1 MKKLRMCLLSLLT
14 LSLVA
19 GCGGNDTSD
28 TPSGGDT
35 AGKKTVTVANDVELS
50 SMDTGLATDG
60 TSFEAIAA
68 TIEGLYRLDAD
79 GNAVEGIAEST
90 DVSEDGLTYTFHLR
104 DANWSDGTPVT
115 ANDFVFAWRRLANPD
130 TASEYAYMIGV
141 AGIKNA
147 EAVIAGEADP
157 STLGVSAADD
167 KTLVVE
173 LEYAVPFFYQLMAF
187 PSFYPIKE
195 EFYNQYGDQYALTK
209 DALLAN
215 GPFKMVEWE
224 QGAGYEMVKNEDYY
238 AADEIKIDELNFQ
251 LIKDAQ
257 SAMVAFEQGSVDY
270 VKLTGE
276 LVEQYQGSEEFTLT
290 LGGYLWYLCP
300 NVTVDGLDNQ
310 NLRLAL
316 ALAYDKQQIA
326 DYVLKDGSIAAN
338 FAVPVKLAVGPD
350 GKDFRETTDEYL
362 VTDKE
367 LAKEYF
373 EKAKAETGED
383 TFTFEL
389 VFEDTEASKKVAE
402 FIKAEVETTLQGMTI
417 ELKQQPKK
425 ARLQLMQDRDFEIG
439 LHRWGP
445 DYADP
450 MTYLDMWLTGASYNY
465 QGWSNAE
472 YDALIESA
480 SKGELTKDLEARWEA
495 LKQAEAIA
503 LNEAALMPVYQ
514 TGSAVMIRKGVT
526 GFEFHSVGVPT
537 IYRSLNVTE

>member
-35 AGKKTVTVANDVELS
+35 AAKKTVTVANDVELS

-373 EKAKAETGED
+373 EKAKAETGKD

-495 LKQAEAIA
+495 LKKAEAIA

>member
-373 EKAKAETGED
+373 EKAKAETGKD

>member
-167 KTLVVE
+167 KTLIVE

-373 EKAKAETGED
+373 EKAKAETGKD

-389 VFEDTEASKKVAE
+389 VFEDTDASKKVAE

>member
-1 MKKLRMCLLSLLT
+1 MKKLRMCLLSLLI

-373 EKAKAETGED
+373 EKAKAETGKD

>member
-1 MKKLRMCLLSLLT
+1 M
-14 LSLVA
+14 A
-19 GCGGNDTSD
+19 
-28 TPSGGDT
+28 
-35 AGKKTVTVANDVELS
+35 
-50 SMDTGLATDG
+50 
-60 TSFEAIAA
+60 
-68 TIEGLYRLDAD
+68 
-79 GNAVEGIAEST
+79 
-90 DVSEDGLTYTFHLR
+90 LTYTFHLR

-167 KTLVVE
+167 KTLIVE

-373 EKAKAETGED
+373 EKAKAETGKD

-389 VFEDTEASKKVAE
+389 VFEDTDASKKVAE